1 MTPENKESQLL
12 IRKEVLNY
20 LAQRNFGVY
29 MQYGYYSVIKL
40 DEAKL
45 KMSQEKYLENL
56 YNYKLRLSFSTASF
70 YPQEEF
76 IALFAHLYNKTQVNK
91 NHLIENI
98 NDLTDGNWKKDISKF
113 LSAITDKIEDKK
125 NIILNINNS
134 ALGLNTKNI
143 KQIHE
148 VFKDLPKEEKIDFWV
163 KFFNKRKKAL
173 NNNKGG
179 SEIHKFL
186 TEYFTKEEIKDNFLN
201 LSPYISDLFENTVDV
216 EIFSPIEK
224 YQRIIPFEAKTVEK
238 ALKIPGLNTKK
249 ISFELPKM
257 MNWLSSI
264 MGYKHE
270 TINDKSSKVIKFV
283 IYSNDI
289 IDEELFKQNVQ
300 DYLVFL
306 KNNNG
311 DFIEKEEDFAKW
323 YMKNKLNK
331 KLIEKDIKIKSLK
344 I

>member
-40 DEAKL
+40 DDAKL
-45 KMSQEKYLENL
+45 KMSQDKYLENL
-56 YNYKLRLSFSTASF
+56 YNYKLRLSFSTSSF

-76 IALFAHLYNKTQVNK
+76 VALFAHLYNKTQINK

-113 LSAITDKIEDKK
+113 LNAITDKVEDKK
-125 NIILNINNS
+125 NLILSINNS

-148 VFKDLPKEEKIDFWV
+148 IFKELPQEEKIEFWV
-163 KFFNKRKKAL
+163 SFFNKRKKAL

-186 TEYFTKEEIKDNFLN
+186 TEYFTKDEIKENFLN
-201 LSPYISDLFENTVDV
+201 LSPYISDLFENNVDV

-224 YQRIIPFEAKTVEK
+224 NQTIIPFESKTVEK
-238 ALKIPGLNTKK
+238 ALKIPGLNAKK
-249 ISFELPKM
+249 ISFELPRM
-257 MNWLSSI
+257 MSWLSSI
-264 MGYKHE
+264 MGYRNE
-270 TINDKSSKVIKFV
+270 IIDSKSKLIKFV
-283 IYSNDI
+283 IYSNDT
-289 IDEELFKQNVQ
+289 IDTELFKQNVQ

-323 YMKNKLNK
+323 YMKNKLNN
-331 KLIEKDIKIKSLK
+331 KLVEKDIKSKSLK

>member
-20 LAQRNFGVY
+20 LAQRNFGVF
-29 MQYGYYSVIKL
+29 MEYGSYSVIRL
-40 DEAKL
+40 DDAKS
-45 KMSQEKYLENL
+45 KMRQEKYLENL
-56 YNYKLRLSFSTASF
+56 YNYKLRLSFSTSAF
-70 YPQEEF
+70 YPQEEY
-76 IALFAHLYNKTQVNK
+76 IALFAHLYTKTQVNK
-91 NHLIENI
+91 NHLLENI
-98 NDLTDGNWKKDISKF
+98 NDLTDGNWKKDILKF
-113 LSAITDKIEDKK
+113 LNYITDKVEDKK

-134 ALGLNTKNI
+134 ALGLNSKNI
-143 KQIHE
+143 KQVHE
-148 VFKDLPKEEKIDFWV
+148 VFKDLPKEEKIEFWV

-186 TEYFTKEEIKDNFLN
+186 TEYFTKDEIKENFFN

-216 EIFSPIEK
+216 EIFNTIEK
-224 YQRIIPFEAKTVEK
+224 NQKIIPFEAKVVEK
-238 ALKIPGLNTKK
+238 ALKIPGLNAKK

-264 MGYKHE
+264 MGYRHE
-270 TINDKSSKVIKFV
+270 MIGDKSSKVMKIV

-289 IDEELFKQNVQ
+289 IDDELFKQNVK

-323 YMKNKLNK
+323 YMKNKLNN
-331 KLIEKDIKIKSLK
+331 KLVEKDIKSKSLK